1 MMITTLLAAAALLGA
16 QTDAADQRQPAA
28 STAVPQEIDSA
39 RLALARRTAATMLPE
54 GSFERMMDG
63 SMNQMADMV
72 MGQMFESRMAD
83 FMPEGSQPDRE
94 IEREV
99 GDKTMRQVL
108 SEADPHFEERMRIT
122 NRVMFQEMKPVMGR
136 IEPDM
141 REGLARTYARKFTSA
156 QLQEINRFL
165 DTQTGGVF
173 AAETMMAWVD
183 PEIVST
189 MGKFT
194 PELIREMPA
203 IMEKVKAATAHLPP
217 PPAPPKTAETEAE
230 EG

>member
-1 MMITTLLAAAALLGA
+1 MITTLLAAAALVGA
-16 QTDAADQRQPAA
+16 PTTAADQRPPAA
-28 STAVPQEIDSA
+28 STAVPQEIDPA
-39 RLALARRTAATMLPE
+39 RLALARRTAAAMLPQ

-83 FMPEGSQPDRE
+83 FMPEGSQPDRD

-108 SEADPHFEERMRIT
+108 SELDPHFEERMRIT
-122 NRVMFQEMKPVMGR
+122 NRVMFQEMKPVMSR
-136 IEPDM
+136 IEPDL
-141 REGLARTYARKFTSA
+141 REGLSRTYARKFSSV
-156 QLQEINRFL
+156 QLQDINRFL
-165 DTQTGGVF
+165 DTQAGTAF
-173 AAETMMAWVD
+173 AAESMMAWVD

-189 MGKFT
+189 MGKFM
-194 PELIREMPA
+194 PELIKEMPA

-217 PPAPPKTAETEAE
+217 PPARPKTADDEAE